1 MGKVSPNVY
10 QRLCENVAINSTA
23 NVTAE
28 GQFIGN
34 QTECAMLH
42 MVQKNMD
49 FDFLTSRA
57 SATVLRKEA
66 FSSSRKCSSVLLR
79 ENNAGVIYTKG
90 AAELVLHMCD
100 RICLGN
106 GKEETLSEQKKKE
119 LVDMINEM
127 SGRGLRVLCLA
138 YRTLPSSESDK
149 LSGNATVSL
158 EEQLCCAGF
167 VGIQDPLRPEAKEA
181 VRQCQ
186 EAGIYVRMVTGD
198 NINTAISIAREA
210 GILTDGLTM
219 EGKEFRR
226 LSEEKTREVV
236 PRLQVLARSS
246 PQDKYMLVDV
256 LKKMRRVCCVT
267 GDGTND
273 APALKKADVGL
284 SMGMCGTEVAK
295 EASDIVLLDDN
306 FASIVKSIAWG
317 RCVYDNIRKFLQF
330 QLTVNLVALTTAFV
344 AALCEYGTPLTAVQ
358 LLWVNLIMDTLA
370 ALALATEPPSDDSL
384 KRKPYGRDDNIIS
397 NTMWRNILCQGF
409 FQLVLQYWVLVHAP
423 HFLGLVPQSRLHHT
437 LSFNVFVFCQIFNEL
452 NSRRVG
458 NENDIFKGITRN
470 PMFVGISIAT
480 VIIQVLFIQF
490 GGDFTQTE
498 PLPLNL
504 WIFTILVSSISIP
517 IGFVYRMIPIP
528 GSESPKQKVE

>member
-1 MGKVSPNVY
+1 M
-10 QRLCENVAINSTA
+10 
-23 NVTAE
+23 
-28 GQFIGN
+28 
-34 QTECAMLH
+34 
-42 MVQKNMD
+42 
-49 FDFLTSRA
+49 
-57 SATVLRKEA
+57 
-66 FSSSRKCSSVLLR
+66 
-79 ENNAGVIYTKG
+79 
-90 AAELVLHMCD
+90 
-100 RICLGN
+100 GN
-106 GKEETLSEQKKKE
+106 GNEISLSSETKEELLS
-119 LVDMINEM
+119 MINEM
-127 SGRGLRVLCLA
+127 SGRGLRVLCIA
-138 YRTLPSSESDK
+138 DRIIDSEIERIQNNPD
-149 LSGNATVSL
+149 VPI
-158 EEQLCCAGF
+158 EQQLCCVGI

-186 EAGIYVRMVTGD
+186 EAGLYVRMVTGD
-198 NINTAISIAREA
+198 NINTAKSIATEA
-210 GILTDGLTM
+210 GILTDGIAM
-219 EGKEFRR
+219 EGSEFRK
-226 LSEEKTREVV
+226 LSEEAMMSLV
-236 PRLQVLARSS
+236 PNLQVLARSS
-246 PQDKYMLVDV
+246 PRDKYILVDV

-284 SMGMCGTEVAK
+284 SMGLCGTEVAK

-306 FASIVKSIAWG
+306 FASIVKSISWG

-370 ALALATEPPSDDSL
+370 ALALATEPPSPESL
-384 KRKPYGRDDNIIS
+384 KRKPYGRDDNII
-397 NTMWRNILCQGF
+397 CQGI
-409 FQLVLQYWVLVHAP
+409 FQLVLQYIVLVHGPSLFDLEP
-423 HFLGLVPQSRLHHT
+423 HSRLHNT
-437 LSFNVFVFCQIFNEL
+437 LSFNVFVFCQIFNEF

-458 NENDIFKGITRN
+458 NENDIFAGVLDN
-470 PMFVGISIAT
+470 MMFVLIAVAT